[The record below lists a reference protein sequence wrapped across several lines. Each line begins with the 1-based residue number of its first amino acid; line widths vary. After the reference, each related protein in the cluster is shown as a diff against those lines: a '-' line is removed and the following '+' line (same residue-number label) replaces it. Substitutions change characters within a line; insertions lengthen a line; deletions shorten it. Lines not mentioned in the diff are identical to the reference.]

1 MVLGIIIGIVLT
13 NTFFIAGL
21 YIERKYNPIKR
32 SVDIVS
38 KKTKKPPIFVGD
50 EKEKEDKIK
59 QTFGL

>member
-1 MVLGIIIGIVLT
+1 MVLGIIIGILLA

-21 YIERKYNPIKR
+21 YIERKHSPIKK

-38 KKTKKPPIFVGD
+38 KKTRKPPIFVGD
-50 EKEKEDKIK
+50 EKEKEDKLK